1 MIFSLGHKERF
12 NRVFS
17 KLIFT
22 QEKILRR
29 YSTGDANGDEADFD
43 SVPLKIY
50 PQHKKSKCSKAL
62 KICSKRVRGQKWP
75 LSAQLIGMKSYFKS
89 MQPINPND
97 KHDAEHML
105 YAGTTGAGKSVATQ
119 KVKRIKATDQVVIWD
134 FYGQYQDKTFL
145 GREVRTYNS
154 LKTFFK
160 AVYAGRKTN
169 QGFKIAFTPKSA
181 PDGKRA
187 KRELFLKYCQV
198 VWSLGDGDHKK
209 KLHCI
214 MEEINRVTITTGD
227 EDSIYGELL
236 EVGRKFGFVL
246 HLVS

>member
-1 MIFSLGHKERF
+1 M
-12 NRVFS
+12 
-17 KLIFT
+17 
-22 QEKILRR
+22 
-29 YSTGDANGDEADFD
+29 
-43 SVPLKIY
+43 
-50 PQHKKSKCSKAL
+50 
-62 KICSKRVRGQKWP
+62 
-75 LSAQLIGMKSYFKS
+75 S
-89 MQPINPND
+89 MQPIPPND
-97 KHDAEHML
+97 NHDGEHVL

-119 KVKRIKATDQVVIWD
+119 KMKRIKATDQVVIWD
-134 FYGQYQDKTFL
+134 FYGQYQDKKFL
-145 GREVRTYNS
+145 GREVRTYSS

-236 EVGRKFGFVL
+236 EVGRKFGFVI
-246 HLVS
+246 HSVSQRLAPIPNTVISMSGYKWVGIQEAEGDVTRISKELGVSPDDVKSLTKLEYFFKSPGFGNVVRGKLKF